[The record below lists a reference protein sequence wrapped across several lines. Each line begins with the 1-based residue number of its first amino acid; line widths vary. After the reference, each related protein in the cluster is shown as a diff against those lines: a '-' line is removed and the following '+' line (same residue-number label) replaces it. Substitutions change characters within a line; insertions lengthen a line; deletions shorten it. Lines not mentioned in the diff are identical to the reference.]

1 VGRPPRAQGGG
12 GLWWTARGAAGG
24 PPAAMVWFRDSK
36 DSKDGVERVKS
47 GEEVS
52 RTDRLKMFG
61 KLIGASISSASSAA
75 HDKMLLKKHEK
86 LRVGEPSAGTFGTA
100 RISID
105 AIAAADL
112 RHPRVGNPDPYCLVA
127 VGRVGA
133 PWAEKARSGAVAKT
147 PVALRQRHPKWLTP
161 LALPLPAEGDDMELT
176 VRVMDAHVR
185 GDACVGEARLPLRD
199 TAESGAVTVRLLG
212 GGFASCSIRWS
223 VLHLHGASG
232 EALLQPPSL
241 EDFCADVGNAS
252 SVCHTL
258 EHFET
263 PDAPPPDFCPPER
276 GAEGGALQEQPEA
289 SRRRA
294 ARGAV
299 VVPSSLLREKLRERP
314 FATAFEFWRS
324 AAADAASSPSNVV
337 EGEAGSGPSARALRH
352 VVAALAEPPPA
363 ERTPAEEA
371 RDRAGVNEL
380 ILQAPLAWALASDGA
395 DLVVE
400 AISGSLDLLEP
411 LARSRLAGVLLE
423 QLKQGSS
430 DDNPTAAGKAR
441 KKEKLVWQLLKT
453 SLGDS
458 LMELK
463 RLIDT
468 AGTGQNLLS
477 VCGEISPELCTS
489 LMDHFLVEGSKVM
502 RKPIHVLSDID
513 MTVWVGTFG
522 AGGPK
527 FPQGPIPGALQLFQ
541 ALGGRITFLSARPP
555 VWESRTRGALLDDIG
570 IAEATV
576 LQGTLEN
583 VVRCLFQ
590 PAEARRGM
598 GQQKEKAF
606 NEFVDLYP
614 EARFVFFGDS
624 GEGDVDFALAFMQD
638 AAGAAA
644 VSVGRVALIH
654 DVVGADGVE
663 PKTSPEE
670 REALGRRGVHVF
682 DTYVGAALHLF
693 RLGILDEGQLRRA
706 AQSCADEL
714 YERAPGEFRS
724 LDVSKARTEE
734 LRRDLDAMA
743 AVLGAGDR
751 VAPAPCPPRRGNC
764 PHCCRT

>member
-1 VGRPPRAQGGG
+1 
-12 GLWWTARGAAGG
+12 
-24 PPAAMVWFRDSK
+24 
-36 DSKDGVERVKS
+36 
-47 GEEVS
+47 
-52 RTDRLKMFG
+52 
-61 KLIGASISSASSAA
+61 
-75 HDKMLLKKHEK
+75 
-86 LRVGEPSAGTFGTA
+86 
-100 RISID
+100 
-105 AIAAADL
+105 
-112 RHPRVGNPDPYCLVA
+112 
-127 VGRVGA
+127 
-133 PWAEKARSGAVAKT
+133 
-147 PVALRQRHPKWLTP
+147 
-161 LALPLPAEGDDMELT
+161 MELT

-241 EDFCADVGNAS
+241 EDPGTSAPTSATRRRSATRS
-252 SVCHTL
+252 STSRRQMRPRP
-258 EHFET
+258 T
-263 PDAPPPDFCPPER
+263 SAPRR
-276 GAEGGALQEQPEA
+276 GAP
-289 SRRRA
+289 RA
-294 ARGAV
+294 ARCRSSPRRPGGELHDL
-299 VVPSSLLREKLRERP
+299 VPSSAPRHQASSGRSCGKARSPRRSSSGGRRP
-314 FATAFEFWRS
+314 RMPPPRPRTSSRARRALGRAPGRCGTWWPRWRS
-324 AAADAASSPSNVV
+324 HRP
-337 EGEAGSGPSARALRH
+337 PSARR
-352 VVAALAEPPPA
+352 P
-363 ERTPAEEA
+363 RIEA

-734 LRRDLDAMA
+734 LRRDLDAIWKKNQRQKGKLLEGRA
-743 AVLGAGDR
+743 DFWE
-751 VAPAPCPPRRGNC
+751 APTLEIRGPPSM
-764 PHCCRT
+764 